1 LVTDVIAESMIY
13 RLNIRPGQELSRD
26 TAYRLLEDIWN
37 QDKAGMNRFSVKVD
51 DHDSGSCES
60 SLFVESLIGSDN
72 DIALNCVGCILA
84 HVQREL
90 MRGEGINYGL
100 SDKVSTIEMASLLVS
115 SLWLALFLLIIRV
128 FL

>member
-1 LVTDVIAESMIY
+1 MIY

-51 DHDSGSCES
+51 DHDSGSRES

-90 MRGEGINYGL
+90 MRGEVLI
-100 SDKVSTIEMASLLVS
+100 MAYLIRFLP
-115 SLWLALFLLIIRV
+115 LKWLAC
-128 FL
+128 